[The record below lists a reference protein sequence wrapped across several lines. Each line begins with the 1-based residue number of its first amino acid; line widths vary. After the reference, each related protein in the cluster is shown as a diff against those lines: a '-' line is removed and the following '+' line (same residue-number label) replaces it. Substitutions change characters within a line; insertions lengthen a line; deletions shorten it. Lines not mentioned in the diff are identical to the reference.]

1 MSPNEKRAA
10 PARPD
15 QPWPP
20 DQPPEHTLLMSHQPH
35 ACGSA
40 HPLFGSAAVV
50 LTTDI
55 AQPPHDQAIEHLAW
69 MAQALVVATLPT
81 A

>member
-1 MSPNEKRAA
+1 MSR
-10 PARPD
+10 
-15 QPWPP
+15 
-20 DQPPEHTLLMSHQPH
+20 QPH
-35 ACGSA
+35 ACGAA
-40 HPLFGSAAVV
+40 HPLFGSGAVV

-55 AQPPHDQAIEHLAW
+55 AQPPHDQPIEHLAW